1 MARSTWADQFD
12 ILMLKRREKEKRTL
26 TSKREVLA
34 AMQAHVEARINGNVD
49 AVIDSYSEDWKD
61 SKGFGKPSLREG
73 HLGFAAGETKAN
85 IEIDLSVAD
94 IVVDGDSATCSPV
107 SIYTPKGSITYG
119 YTLKKELDGVWRLI
133 YTRTIDW
140 ETFPMDRETRI
151 RKREM
156 DTSATA
162 GREHREQLLSDRLR
176 PGYHFVMP
184 EGVAIP
190 FDPNGA
196 IYWKGRYHLFYIFQD
211 KRSGQKSDHWGHV
224 SSTDLFHWRHHPTGL
239 LDGMYSGNC
248 FINEDGVPT
257 MCYHQVDQGNALA
270 VALDDELNEWKK
282 LDSNPITPRTHEGD
296 QHHGKYRSWDPFGW
310 YEEDT
315 YYAIFG
321 GEHPAIAKSD
331 RLDGEWQ
338 YVGDLFAHGVEG
350 VSLDEDVSCADLFK
364 LGKKD
369 VLLCISHRLGCR
381 YYLGEWR
388 NEQFFPESHAQMSW
402 VDNTFFAPESMQ
414 DSEGRRIMW
423 AWLLD
428 FREFG
433 MRLEHGWSGT
443 MSLPRVLSLDGEG
456 ELKMDVPKEIE
467 ALRYRPFKQE
477 SFEVQPGKD
486 MIIDDVKSNSLELAI
501 DMESADASEYGVK
514 VCVSPDGQEET
525 VISYDASEGELKV
538 DTRKSGPE
546 GTPKNV
552 EAGPFSLKVNERLKL
567 RIFVDKSVV
576 EVFANGRQAVMR
588 RIYPAQSD
596 SLGISIFSKDG
607 SAKVNALES
616 WHISPSN
623 PY

>member
-1 MARSTWADQFD
+1 LTNESE
-12 ILMLKRREKEKRTL
+12 ILAVMEAY
-26 TSKREVLA
+26 A
-34 AMQAHVEARINGNVD
+34 AARINGDVD
-49 AVIDSYSEDWKD
+49 GVLDFYSEDWED
-61 SKGFGKPSLREG
+61 SKGFRKSSLKKR
-73 HLGFAAGETKAN
+73 HLAFTVGATKTD

-94 IVVDGDSATCSPV
+94 IIVEGDTATCSPV
-107 SIYTPKGSITYG
+107 SIYTPKGSITYS

-133 YTRTIDW
+133 YTQTIDW
-140 ETFPMDRETRI
+140 EPFPMNKGTRI
-151 RKREM
+151 RKKEI
-156 DTSATA
+156 DTSAIAT
-162 GREHREQLLSDRLR
+162 REHREQLLSDPLR
-176 PGYHFVMP
+176 PGYHFVIP
-184 EGVAIP
+184 EGFAIP

-211 KRSGQKSDHWGHV
+211 KRSGKKSDHWGHV
-224 SSTDLFHWRHHPTGL
+224 SSTDLFHWHHHPTGL

-257 MCYHQVDQGNALA
+257 MCYHQVNQGNALA

-282 LDSNPITPRTHEGD
+282 LDSNPITPKTQEGD

-310 YEEDT
+310 YEGDT

-321 GEHPAIAKSD
+321 GEHPAIAKSYS
-331 RLDGEWQ
+331 LDEEWQ

-350 VSLDEDVSCADLFK
+350 VSLEEDVSCADLFK
-364 LGKKD
+364 LGNKD

-381 YYLGEWR
+381 YYLGEWK
-388 NEQFFPESHAQMSW
+388 NEQFYPEFHAQMSW

-428 FREFG
+428 FREFAV
-433 MRLEHGWSGT
+433 RLEYGWSGT
-443 MSLPRVLSLDGEG
+443 MSLPRVLSLDDG
-456 ELKMDVPKEIE
+456 ELRMDVPKEIE
-467 ALRYRPFKQE
+467 ALRYRPFSKE
-477 SFEVQPGKD
+477 DFEVQSGKD
-486 MIIDDVKSNSLELAI
+486 MVIDDIRSNSLELAI

-525 VISYDASEGELKV
+525 VISYDVSEGKLKV

-552 EAGPFSLKVNERLKL
+552 EAGPFILKANERLKL
-567 RIFVDKSVV
+567 RVFVDKSVV
-576 EVFANGRQAVMR
+576 EVFANSRQAVMR
-588 RIYPAQSD
+588 RIYPSQSD
-596 SLGISIFSKDG
+596 SLGVSIFSKDG
-607 SAKVNALES
+607 STKVNVLKS

>member
-1 MARSTWADQFD
+1 M
-12 ILMLKRREKEKRTL
+12 
-26 TSKREVLA
+26 
-34 AMQAHVEARINGNVD
+34 
-49 AVIDSYSEDWKD
+49 
-61 SKGFGKPSLREG
+61 
-73 HLGFAAGETKAN
+73 
-85 IEIDLSVAD
+85 
-94 IVVDGDSATCSPV
+94 
-107 SIYTPKGSITYG
+107 
-119 YTLKKELDGVWRLI
+119 
-133 YTRTIDW
+133 
-140 ETFPMDRETRI
+140 
-151 RKREM
+151 
-156 DTSATA
+156 
-162 GREHREQLLSDRLR
+162 
-176 PGYHFVMP
+176 
-184 EGVAIP
+184 
-190 FDPNGA
+190 
-196 IYWKGRYHLFYIFQD
+196 
-211 KRSGQKSDHWGHV
+211 
-224 SSTDLFHWRHHPTGL
+224 
-239 LDGMYSGNC
+239 
-248 FINEDGVPT
+248 
-257 MCYHQVDQGNALA
+257 
-270 VALDDELNEWKK
+270 
-282 LDSNPITPRTHEGD
+282 
-296 QHHGKYRSWDPFGW
+296 
-310 YEEDT
+310 
-315 YYAIFG
+315 
-321 GEHPAIAKSD
+321 
-331 RLDGEWQ
+331 
-338 YVGDLFAHGVEG
+338 EG

-388 NEQFFPESHAQMSW
+388 DEQFYPESHAQMSW

-414 DSEGRRIMW
+414 DGEGRRIMW

-433 MRLEHGWSGT
+433 VRLEHGWSGT

-477 SFEVQPGKD
+477 GFEVPSGKD
-486 MIIDDVKSNSLELAI
+486 MIIDDVRSNSLELAI
-501 DMESADASEYGVK
+501 DMESTDASEYGVK

-552 EAGPFSLKVNERLKL
+552 EAGPFSLKANERLKL

-607 SAKVNALES
+607 STKVNALES

-623 PY
+623 PYKRSMSSGPEIRCLLMTWMHQKLILAVP